1 MRAIVGAMI
10 ACFFA
15 LPGMAAEKEMMLRLF
30 VPETT
35 ICSGTTELA
44 VELEMRNT
52 GSVSHDVEIGSL
64 GSGFDAIALYS
75 TVSNGARFET
85 LQITGDRVAR
95 PTAGS
100 VMLRPGASHTV
111 RGTIV
116 LDPSFF
122 SEPGF
127 YKIRT
132 EYYQRRAT
140 QTAAGTSTPS
150 VHLVSNWAIVQVE
163 PCAKSAQP
171 PAKRQP

>member
-1 MRAIVGAMI
+1 MIV
-10 ACFFA
+10 CFAA
-15 LPGMAAEKEMMLRLF
+15 LPGMAVEKEMMLRLF
-30 VPETT
+30 LPETT
-35 ICSGTTELA
+35 ICSGTTVLV
-44 VELEMRNT
+44 VELDLRNT
-52 GSVSHDVEIGSL
+52 GSVNHDVEVSSL

-85 LQITGDRVAR
+85 LQITGDRMER
-95 PTAGS
+95 PKVSS
-100 VMLRPGASHTV
+100 VTLQPGASHAV
-111 RGTIV
+111 RGAIV

-140 QTAAGTSTPS
+140 QTVAETS

-163 PCAKSAQP
+163 PCAKNAQP
-171 PAKRQP
+171 PARRLP

>member
-1 MRAIVGAMI
+1 MRAIVGTVI
-10 ACFFA
+10 ACLVA
-15 LPGMAAEKEMMLRLF
+15 LPGTAAEKEMMLRLF
-30 VPETT
+30 LPETT

-44 VELEMRNT
+44 VELEVRNT
-52 GSVSHDVEIGSL
+52 GSVTRDVEVGSL

-95 PTAGS
+95 PTAAS
-100 VMLRPGASHTV
+100 VTLQPGASHAV

-132 EYYQRRAT
+132 EYYQRGTAQDAT
-140 QTAAGTSTPS
+140 GAKQPS

-163 PCAKSAQP
+163 PCANAQP
-171 PAKRQP
+171 PTRRRP